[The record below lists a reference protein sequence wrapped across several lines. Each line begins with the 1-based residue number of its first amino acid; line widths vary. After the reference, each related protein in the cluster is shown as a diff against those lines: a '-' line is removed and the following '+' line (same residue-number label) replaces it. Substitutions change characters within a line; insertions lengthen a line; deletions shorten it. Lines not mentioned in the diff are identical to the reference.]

1 MKNILIILIT
11 NFFFLSCIDMIKSSD
26 EEFYES
32 VHIQGGGWFEFYEN
46 SENENLELIDDFTL
60 QVWFSGQ
67 AETGDEAT
75 CIAYLKGNLSNI
87 AIYRNPNINNML
99 MIYDNED
106 LIQEIEIESINFNE
120 QENFYLLSIIKNQ
133 NEITIYIN
141 DNLIMQD
148 DANPLVIIND
158 DTIKPIIGTTL
169 NANNAPENLW
179 YGYIDEIRLWNTAL
193 HDTTISF
200 HNQYPTKLSSSYKE
214 EDLLSSLHGLWDF
227 RIDMS
232 EESIDNVF
240 QNVDDN
246 LVYAII
252 YTLESMSNE
261 LSELGR

>member
-46 SENENLELIDDFTL
+46 SENENLELFDDFTL

-67 AETGDEAT
+67 LETENEAT
-75 CIAYLKGNLSNI
+75 CIVSLKGNESNI
-87 AIYRNPNINNML
+87 SIYRNPNIDNML
-99 MIYDNED
+99 MIYNNEN
-106 LIQEIEIESINFNE
+106 LVQEIELESINFSA
-120 QENFYLLSIIKNQ
+120 QENFYLLSIVKDQ
-133 NEITIYIN
+133 NEIMIYIN

-148 DANPLVIIND
+148 DDTPLIITND
-158 DTIKPIIGTTL
+158 DTIEPIIGTTL
-169 NANNAPENLW
+169 NSNNVPKNLW

-200 HNQYPTKLSSSYKE
+200 HNQYPTKLSPSYE
-214 EDLLSSLHGLWDF
+214 EAYLLDLHGLWDF
-227 RIDMS
+227 RIEMS
-232 EESIDNVF
+232 AESIDNVF
-240 QNVDDN
+240 QDIDDRP
-246 LVYAII
+246 LYTIM